1 MAACVSQCFL
11 TRQSWI
17 TDGSR
22 QENSAEHSWH
32 AALSALVL
40 APYAAFPV
48 NVDRVI
54 RMLLLHDI
62 VEIDAGDT
70 FLYDDQAAAD
80 QAAREQAAADRLFGL
95 LPFEQGSADRA
106 LWDEFEAGATPDAR
120 FAKAVDRVNP
130 VLLNLATQGVGWQRH
145 GIRLEQ
151 VLDEIVESRG
161 RCPRSGR
168 SCAGV
173 WKPQRAPGGY
183 CANGAGASIARVTR
197 RVLFLFA

>member
-1 MAACVSQCFL
+1 MSRSLEQTLDYLIEVDKLKTIQ
-11 TRQSWI
+11 RQSWI
-17 TDGSR
+17 TDGTR

-32 AALSALVL
+32 AALSAMVL
-40 APYAAFPV
+40 APFAAYPV

-70 FLYDDQAAAD
+70 FLYDAEAAAD
-80 QAAREQAAADRLFGL
+80 QAEREQQAADRLFGM

-106 LWDEFEAGATPDAR
+106 LWDEFEAGETPDAQ

-130 VLLNLATQGVGWQRH
+130 VLLNLATEGQGWRRH

-151 VLDEIVESRG
+151 VLERNGGVAG
-161 RCPRSGR
+161 PLP
-168 SCAGV
+168 GV
-173 WKPQRAPGGY
+173 WSVLKERLEA
-183 CANGAGASIARVTR
+183 AAEAGW
-197 RVLFLFA
+197 LQY

>member
-1 MAACVSQCFL
+1 MSRSLEQTLDYLIEVDKLKTIQ
-11 TRQSWI
+11 RQSWI

-32 AALSALVL
+32 AALSAMVL
-40 APYAAFPV
+40 APFAVYPV

-70 FLYDDQAAAD
+70 FLYDAEAAAD
-80 QAAREQAAADRLFGL
+80 QAEREQQAADRLFGM

-106 LWDEFEAGATPDAR
+106 LWDEFEAGETPDAQ

-130 VLLNLATQGVGWQRH
+130 VLLNLATEGQGWRRH
-145 GIRLEQ
+145 GIRLTQ
-151 VLDEIVESRG
+151 VLDRNGGV
-161 RCPRSGR
+161 
-168 SCAGV
+168 AGPLPDV
-173 WKPQRAPGGY
+173 WNRLK
-183 CANGAGASIARVTR
+183 ARLEAAADAAWLLR
-197 RVLFLFA
+197 

>member
-62 VEIDAGDT
+62 VEIDAGDS
-70 FLYDDQAAAD
+70 L
-80 QAAREQAAADRLFGL
+80 
-95 LPFEQGSADRA
+95 
-106 LWDEFEAGATPDAR
+106 
-120 FAKAVDRVNP
+120 
-130 VLLNLATQGVGWQRH
+130 
-145 GIRLEQ
+145 
-151 VLDEIVESRG
+151 
-161 RCPRSGR
+161 
-168 SCAGV
+168 
-173 WKPQRAPGGY
+173 
-183 CANGAGASIARVTR
+183 
-197 RVLFLFA
+197 

>member
-1 MAACVSQCFL
+1 LPGLFSGGNLAACVSQCFL
-11 TRQSWI
+11 NRQSWI

-80 QAAREQAAADRLFGL
+80 QAAREQAAADR
-95 LPFEQGSADRA
+95 A

-151 VLDEIVESRG
+151 VLDRNRG
-161 RCPRSGR
+161 IEGPLPAVWAVLRRRLEAAAS
-168 SCAGV
+168 AG
-173 WKPQRAPGGY
+173 WLLR
-183 CANGAGASIARVTR
+183 
-197 RVLFLFA
+197 

>member
-11 TRQSWI
+11 SRQSWI

-80 QAAREQAAADRLFGL
+80 QAAREQAAADR
-95 LPFEQGSADRA
+95 A

-151 VLDEIVESRG
+151 VLD
-161 RCPRSGR
+161 
-168 SCAGV
+168 
-173 WKPQRAPGGY
+173 
-183 CANGAGASIARVTR
+183 
-197 RVLFLFA
+197 

>member
-1 MAACVSQCFL
+1 VSRSLEQTL
-11 TRQSWI
+11 DYLIEVDKLKTIQRQSWI
-17 TDGSR
+17 TDGTR

-32 AALSALVL
+32 AALSAMVL
-40 APYAAFPV
+40 APFAAYPV

-70 FLYDDQAAAD
+70 FLYDAEAAAD
-80 QAAREQAAADRLFGL
+80 QAEREQQAADRLFGM

-106 LWDEFEAGATPDAR
+106 LWDEFEAGETPDAQ

-130 VLLNLATQGVGWQRH
+130 VLLNLATEGQGWRRH

-151 VLDEIVESRG
+151 VLERNGGVAG
-161 RCPRSGR
+161 PLP
-168 SCAGV
+168 GV
-173 WKPQRAPGGY
+173 WSVLKERLEA
-183 CANGAGASIARVTR
+183 AAEAGW
-197 RVLFLFA
+197 LQY